1 MTVET
6 KGMKVYRLGDLHIHS
21 GGPRRVL
28 KCLNTNTLHRYN
40 SGPRKASKSLNS
52 GGSRKVR
59 QCSSGKEV
67 GECGILQVGGMS

>member
-52 GGSRKVR
+52 SGSRKVDNVPAAR
-59 QCSSGKEV
+59 KWGNV
-67 GECGILQVGGMS
+67 VY